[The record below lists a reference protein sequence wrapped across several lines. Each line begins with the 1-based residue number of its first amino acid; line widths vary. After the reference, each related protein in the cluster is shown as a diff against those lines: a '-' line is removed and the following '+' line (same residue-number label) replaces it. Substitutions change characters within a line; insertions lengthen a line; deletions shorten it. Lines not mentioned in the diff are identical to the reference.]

1 MEIIF
6 FVWMLD
12 AINNTMEYLDNTNQS
27 RKLSR
32 YLKLRATVLFSFLAC
47 VVCVVFSIVD
57 TYGETGIL
65 SEENQCF
72 RWRLAGNHLLGNL
85 GGCGVLVETDVPMSC
100 DFRLWGTV
108 KMICN

>member
-47 VVCVVFSIVD
+47 MVCVVFSIVD

-65 SEENQCF
+65 SEENQWVVGALRETIF
-72 RWRLAGNHLLGNL
+72 LATLVGVVFLWRRMCLCHATSGF
-85 GGCGVLVETDVPMSC
+85 GG
-100 DFRLWGTV
+100 R
-108 KMICN
+108 